1 MADQPRNVRDADEDA
16 KPQPG
21 ATETKQDAPAVQ
33 TEPDAKPQPG
43 AKPANDA
50 PAKPTEA
57 ADSSESKPTEA
68 ADSSESKP
76 TEAADSS
83 ESKPT
88 EEPEP
93 VRADT
98 DTPAEQAAE
107 APKPEDPRI
116 ADLQAKLAAANAQ
129 ASAVVAL
136 ANAGLPVSLA
146 GLVAA
151 GNPDD
156 IESNVEALAQ
166 AINDAAA
173 QKNAPA
179 QPSLPPDADEPE
191 EDMQARARRIFA

>member
-1 MADQPRNVRDADEDA
+1 MADQPRNVSDADEDA

-21 ATETKQDAPAVQ
+21 ATETQQDTPAAQ

-50 PAKPTEA
+50 PAKMAADAPEPKPTEGP
-57 ADSSESKPTEA
+57 DSSEP
-68 ADSSESKP
+68 
-76 TEAADSS
+76 
-83 ESKPT
+83 KPT
-88 EEPEP
+88 EEPKP
-93 VRADT
+93 TRGDAGADA
-98 DTPAEQAAE
+98 DADAAPAAE

-116 ADLQAKLAAANAQ
+116 ADLQAKLAAATAQ

-151 GNPDD
+151 GDPDD

-166 AINDAAA
+166 AISDAAA

-191 EDMQARARRIFA
+191 EDMRARARRIFA

>member
-21 ATETKQDAPAVQ
+21 ATETKQDTPAAQ
-33 TEPDAKPQPG
+33 TEPNAKPQPG
-43 AKPANDA
+43 AKPADDSPA
-50 PAKPTEA
+50 KPVADTPAAKPTEEA
-57 ADSSESKPTEA
+57 KPAPADADATEG
-68 ADSSESKP
+68 EGQGN
-76 TEAADSS
+76 EAS
-83 ESKPT
+83 
-88 EEPEP
+88 
-93 VRADT
+93 
-98 DTPAEQAAE
+98 
-107 APKPEDPRI
+107 KPEDPRI
-116 ADLQAKLAAANAQ
+116 ADLQAKLAAATAQ

-146 GLVAA
+146 GLVA
-151 GNPDD
+151 GGDPDN

>member
-21 ATETKQDAPAVQ
+21 ATTTKQDTPAAQ

-43 AKPANDA
+43 AKPADDA
-50 PAKPTEA
+50 PAKPA
-57 ADSSESKPTEA
+57 ADTPEP
-68 ADSSESKP
+68 
-76 TEAADSS
+76 
-83 ESKPT
+83 KPT
-88 EEPEP
+88 EEADNSEP
-93 VRADT
+93 KPTEEADNSEPKPT
-98 DTPAEQAAE
+98 EEAESTPAPEAQPAE

-116 ADLQAKLAAANAQ
+116 ADLQAKLAAATAQ

-146 GLVAA
+146 ALVAA
-151 GNPDD
+151 GSPDD

-166 AINDAAA
+166 AIDDAAA
-173 QKNAPA
+173 QKNTPA
-179 QPSLPPDADEPE
+179 QPSLPPDADESE

>member
-21 ATETKQDAPAVQ
+21 AKATEQDAPAAQ
-33 TEPDAKPQPG
+33 TEPNAKPQPG
-43 AKPANDA
+43 AKPASDA
-50 PAKPTEA
+50 PAKPA
-57 ADSSESKPTEA
+57 ADTP
-68 ADSSESKP
+68 
-76 TEAADSS
+76 

-88 EEPEP
+88 EE
-93 VRADT
+93 ADGSAPKPT
-98 DTPAEQAAE
+98 EAPKPAQADSDASASEEQPTE

-116 ADLQAKLAAANAQ
+116 ADLQAKLAAATAQ

-136 ANAGLPVSLA
+136 ANAGLPVTLA

-166 AINDAAA
+166 AISDAAA

>member
-21 ATETKQDAPAVQ
+21 AKATEQDAPAAQ

-50 PAKPTEA
+50 PAETPEDTP
-57 ADSSESKPTEA
+57 ESKPTEE
-68 ADSSESKP
+68 ADQ
-76 TEAADSS
+76 T

-93 VRADT
+93 A
-98 DTPAEQAAE
+98 PEAQPAE

-116 ADLQAKLAAANAQ
+116 ADLQAKLAAATAQ
-129 ASAVVAL
+129 AAAVAAL
-136 ANAGLPVSLA
+136 ANAGLPVALA
-146 GLVAA
+146 GLVSA
-151 GNPDD
+151 GSPDD

-166 AINDAAA
+166 AIDSAAA

>member
-21 ATETKQDAPAVQ
+21 ATATKQDTPVAQ

-50 PAKPTEA
+50 PAKSAPDTP
-57 ADSSESKPTEA
+57 ESKPTGG
-68 ADSSESKP
+68 ADSSASEP
-76 TEAADSS
+76 TEAPA
-83 ESKPT
+83 PT
-88 EEPEP
+88 QAG
-93 VRADT
+93 ADT
-98 DTPAEQAAE
+98 AAPETQPAE

-116 ADLQAKLAAANAQ
+116 ADLQAKLAAATAQ
-129 ASAVVAL
+129 AAAVTAL
-136 ANAGLPVSLA
+136 ANAGLPVTLA

-166 AINDAAA
+166 AISDAAA
-173 QKNAPA
+173 RKSAPA

-191 EDMQARARRIFA
+191 EDMRALARRIFA

>member
-21 ATETKQDAPAVQ
+21 ATETKQDTPTAQ

-43 AKPANDA
+43 AKPMSDA
-50 PAKPTEA
+50 PAKPTVDTAEPKPTEG

-68 ADSSESKP
+68 PGSARTDADAPAPEGQP
-76 TEAADSS
+76 TEALKS
-83 ESKPT
+83 
-88 EEPEP
+88 
-93 VRADT
+93 
-98 DTPAEQAAE
+98 
-107 APKPEDPRI
+107 EDPRI
-116 ADLQAKLAAANAQ
+116 ADLQARLAAATAQ
-129 ASAVVAL
+129 AAAVVAL

-146 GLVAA
+146 GLVA
-151 GNPDD
+151 GGDPND

-173 QKNAPA
+173 QKSAPA
-179 QPSLPPDADEPE
+179 QPSLPPDADETE

>member
-21 ATETKQDAPAVQ
+21 ATEAQQDTPAAQ
-33 TEPDAKPQPG
+33 TEPDAEPQPG

-50 PAKPTEA
+50 PAKPA
-57 ADSSESKPTEA
+57 ADTPESKPTEA
-68 ADSSESKP
+68 ADGSSSKP
-76 TEAADSS
+76 TEDAKRAQDGPEAADAQ
-83 ESKPT
+83 P
-88 EEPEP
+88 
-93 VRADT
+93 
-98 DTPAEQAAE
+98 AAE

-116 ADLQAKLAAANAQ
+116 ADLQAKLAAATAQ

-136 ANAGLPVSLA
+136 ANAGLPVTLA
-146 GLVAA
+146 SLVAA
-151 GNPDD
+151 GDPDD
-156 IESNVEALAQ
+156 IETNVEALAQ

>member
-21 ATETKQDAPAVQ
+21 ATEAKQDTPVAQ
-33 TEPDAKPQPG
+33 TEPNAKPQPG
-43 AKPANDA
+43 AKPASDA
-50 PAKPTEA
+50 PAKPA
-57 ADSSESKPTEA
+57 ADTP
-68 ADSSESKP
+68 
-76 TEAADSS
+76 

-88 EEPEP
+88 EEAGSSEPEP
-93 VRADT
+93 TEAPKPGAADG
-98 DTPAEQAAE
+98 DAAASDAQPAE

-116 ADLQAKLAAANAQ
+116 ADLQAKLAATTAQ

-146 GLVAA
+146 GLVA
-151 GNPDD
+151 GGDPDD

>member
-21 ATETKQDAPAVQ
+21 ATKTEQDAPAAQ

-50 PAKPTEA
+50 PAKPAT
-57 ADSSESKPTEA
+57 
-68 ADSSESKP
+68 DSSESKP

-93 VRADT
+93 VRDDT
-98 DTPAEQAAE
+98 DAPAGQAAE
-107 APKPEDPRI
+107 APKPEDPRV

-136 ANAGLPVSLA
+136 ANAGLPVNLA

-179 QPSLPPDADEPE
+179 QPSLPPDMDEPE

>member
-21 ATETKQDAPAVQ
+21 ATATKQDTPAAQ

-50 PAKPTEA
+50 PAESAADTPESEPTEKADGTEPKPTEGPES
-57 ADSSESKPTEA
+57 ADADGASAPEA
-68 ADSSESKP
+68 G
-76 TEAADSS
+76 
-83 ESKPT
+83 
-88 EEPEP
+88 
-93 VRADT
+93 
-98 DTPAEQAAE
+98 PAQARD
-107 APKPEDPRI
+107 PEDPRI
-116 ADLQAKLAAANAQ
+116 ADLQAKLAAATAQ

-151 GNPDD
+151 GSPDD

-166 AINDAAA
+166 AIDDAAA
-173 QKNAPA
+173 QKNAPS
-179 QPSLPPDADEPE
+179 QLSLPPDAEEPE

>member
-21 ATETKQDAPAVQ
+21 ARETVRDTPAAQ
-33 TEPDAKPQPG
+33 TEPNAKPQPG
-43 AKPANDA
+43 AKPASDA
-50 PAKPTEA
+50 PAKPT
-57 ADSSESKPTEA
+57 ADTPESKPTEA
-68 ADSSESKP
+68 PRPA
-76 TEAADSS
+76 
-83 ESKPT
+83 
-88 EEPEP
+88 
-93 VRADT
+93 RADT
-98 DTPAEQAAE
+98 DAPAPEAQPAEAS
-107 APKPEDPRI
+107 KPEDPRI
-116 ADLQAKLAAANAQ
+116 ADLQAKLAAATAQ

-146 GLVAA
+146 GLVA
-151 GNPDD
+151 GGDPDD

-179 QPSLPPDADEPE
+179 QPSLPPDAEEPE

>member
-21 ATETKQDAPAVQ
+21 ATETEQDTPAAQ

-50 PAKPTEA
+50 PTKPATDA
-57 ADSSESKPTEA
+57 PESKPTEGP
-68 ADSSESKP
+68 DG
-76 TEAADSS
+76 S

-88 EEPEP
+88 EESKPAP
-93 VRADT
+93 ADA
-98 DTPAEQAAE
+98 DAPADQPAEAS
-107 APKPEDPRI
+107 KPEDPRI
-116 ADLQAKLAAANAQ
+116 ADLQAKLAAATAQ

-151 GNPDD
+151 GSPDD

>member
-1 MADQPRNVRDADEDA
+1 MADQPRSVRDADEDA

-21 ATETKQDAPAVQ
+21 ATETKQDTPAAQ

-43 AKPANDA
+43 AEPANDA
-50 PAKPTEA
+50 PAKPA
-57 ADSSESKPTEA
+57 ADAPESKPTE
-68 ADSSESKP
+68 EP
-76 TEAADSS
+76 GGS

-88 EEPEP
+88 EEPKP
-93 VRADT
+93 AQADA
-98 DTPAEQAAE
+98 DADAPADQPAE
-107 APKPEDPRI
+107 APKVEDPRI
-116 ADLQAKLAAANAQ
+116 ADLQSKLAAATAQ

-156 IESNVEALAQ
+156 VESNVQALAQ
-166 AINDAAA
+166 AIGDAAA
-173 QKNAPA
+173 QKNTPA

>member
-21 ATETKQDAPAVQ
+21 ATATRQDTPAAQ

-50 PAKPTEA
+50 PAKPAEDA
-57 ADSSESKPTEA
+57 SEP
-68 ADSSESKP
+68 
-76 TEAADSS
+76 
-83 ESKPT
+83 KPT
-88 EEPEP
+88 EEPDSSEP
-93 VRADT
+93 KPTEEPKLAQAD
-98 DTPAEQAAE
+98 DAPAPEAQPAE

-116 ADLQAKLAAANAQ
+116 ADLQAKLAAATAQ

-136 ANAGLPVSLA
+136 ADAGLPVSLA

-151 GNPDD
+151 GSPDD

-173 QKNAPA
+173 QKSSPA

>member
-21 ATETKQDAPAVQ
+21 AMETRQDTPAAQ

-50 PAKPTEA
+50 PAQPA
-57 ADSSESKPTEA
+57 ADTP
-68 ADSSESKP
+68 
-76 TEAADSS
+76 

-88 EEPEP
+88 EEADSSASKPTEAPESAQ
-93 VRADT
+93 ADAAA
-98 DTPAEQAAE
+98 PAPEAQPAE

-116 ADLQAKLAAANAQ
+116 ADLQAKLAAATAQ

-136 ANAGLPVSLA
+136 ANAGLPVALA
-146 GLVAA
+146 NLVAA
-151 GNPDD
+151 GDPDD

-166 AINDAAA
+166 AISDVAA

-179 QPSLPPDADEPE
+179 QPSLPPDAEEPE
-191 EDMQARARRIFA
+191 EDMRARARRIFA

>member
-1 MADQPRNVRDADEDA
+1 MADQPRDVRDADEGT

-21 ATETKQDAPAVQ
+21 ATETKQDTPAAQ
-33 TEPDAKPQPG
+33 TEPNAKPQPG

-50 PAKPTEA
+50 PAKSAADTPEPKPTEE
-57 ADSSESKPTEA
+57 ADSSAPKPTEA
-68 ADSSESKP
+68 PGSAPD
-76 TEAADSS
+76 DG
-83 ESKPT
+83 
-88 EEPEP
+88 
-93 VRADT
+93 DT
-98 DTPAEQAAE
+98 DAPEGQPAE

-116 ADLQAKLAAANAQ
+116 ADLQAKLAAATAQ

-146 GLVAA
+146 ALVAA
-151 GNPDD
+151 GAPDD

-166 AINDAAA
+166 AIDGAAA
-173 QKNAPA
+173 QKNIPA

>member
-21 ATETKQDAPAVQ
+21 ATETKQDTPAAQ

-43 AKPANDA
+43 AKPADDA
-50 PAKPTEA
+50 PAKPA
-57 ADSSESKPTEA
+57 ADTPESKPTA
-68 ADSSESKP
+68 PD
-76 TEAADSS
+76 DGS

-88 EEPEP
+88 EEAEP
-93 VRADT
+93 AQDDADV
-98 DTPAEQAAE
+98 PAEPAAE
-107 APKPEDPRI
+107 APKAEDPRI
-116 ADLQAKLAAANAQ
+116 ADLQARLAAATAQ
-129 ASAVVAL
+129 AAAMSAL
-136 ANAGLPVSLA
+136 ANAGLPVNLA

-166 AINDAAA
+166 AINAAAA

-191 EDMQARARRIFA
+191 EDMRARARRIFA

>member
-1 MADQPRNVRDADEDA
+1 MADQTRNVRAVDEDA

-21 ATETKQDAPAVQ
+21 AAATKQDTPAAQ

-50 PAKPTEA
+50 PAKPA
-57 ADSSESKPTEA
+57 ANTP
-68 ADSSESKP
+68 
-76 TEAADSS
+76 

-88 EEPEP
+88 EESDGSASKPTEAPEP
-93 VRADT
+93 ARADT
-98 DTPAEQAAE
+98 DTPAPE
-107 APKPEDPRI
+107 AQPAGASKPEDPRI
-116 ADLQAKLAAANAQ
+116 ADLQAKLAAATAQ

-136 ANAGLPVSLA
+136 ANAGLPVALA

-151 GNPDD
+151 GDPDD

>member
-16 KPQPG
+16 NPQPG
-21 ATETKQDAPAVQ
+21 ATETRQDTPAAQ
-33 TEPDAKPQPG
+33 TEPDANPQPG

-50 PAKPTEA
+50 PAKPAPDT
-57 ADSSESKPTEA
+57 P
-68 ADSSESKP
+68 
-76 TEAADSS
+76 

-88 EEPEP
+88 EEGGSSPSQPTEAPKPARYGADTPEP
-93 VRADT
+93 EAQ
-98 DTPAEQAAE
+98 PAE
-107 APKPEDPRI
+107 APKPEDPRV
-116 ADLQAKLAAANAQ
+116 ADLQAKLAAATAQ

-136 ANAGLPVSLA
+136 ANAGLPVALA

-191 EDMQARARRIFA
+191 EDMRARARRIFA

>member
-21 ATETKQDAPAVQ
+21 ATETRQDTPAAQ

-43 AKPANDA
+43 AEPANDA
-50 PAKPTEA
+50 PAKPA
-57 ADSSESKPTEA
+57 ADT
-68 ADSSESKP
+68 
-76 TEAADSS
+76 S

-88 EEPEP
+88 EEADGSAPKPTEAPEP
-93 VRADT
+93 ARAGAAA
-98 DTPAEQAAE
+98 PAPEARPAE
-107 APKPEDPRI
+107 APEPEDPRV
-116 ADLQAKLAAANAQ
+116 ADLQAKLAAASAQ

-136 ANAGLPVSLA
+136 ANAGLPVTLA
-146 GLVAA
+146 NLVAA
-151 GNPDD
+151 GSPDS

-191 EDMQARARRIFA
+191 EDMRARARRIFA

>member
-21 ATETKQDAPAVQ
+21 ATATEQDTPAAQ
-33 TEPDAKPQPG
+33 TEPAAKPQPG

-50 PAKPTEA
+50 PAKPA
-57 ADSSESKPTEA
+57 ADT
-68 ADSSESKP
+68 
-76 TEAADSS
+76 S

-88 EEPEP
+88 EEADGSEPKPTEEAPEP
-93 VRADT
+93 A
-98 DTPAEQAAE
+98 QAGEASAPEGQPAE
-107 APKPEDPRI
+107 APKPEDPRV
-116 ADLQAKLAAANAQ
+116 ADLQAKLAAATAQ

-151 GNPDD
+151 GSPDD

-191 EDMQARARRIFA
+191 EDMRARARRIFA

>member
-21 ATETKQDAPAVQ
+21 ATATKQDTPAAQ

-50 PAKPTEA
+50 PAKPA
-57 ADSSESKPTEA
+57 ADTP
-68 ADSSESKP
+68 
-76 TEAADSS
+76 

-88 EEPEP
+88 EEADSSDPKPTEAAEP
-93 VRADT
+93 ARADA
-98 DTPAEQAAE
+98 DAPAPEAQPAA
-107 APKPEDPRI
+107 ASKPEDPRI
-116 ADLQAKLAAANAQ
+116 ADLQAKLAAATAQ
-129 ASAVVAL
+129 ASAVIAL
-136 ANAGLPVSLA
+136 ANAGLPVALA
-146 GLVAA
+146 GLVA
-151 GNPDD
+151 GGDPDD

-179 QPSLPPDADEPE
+179 QPSLPPDAEEPE

>member
-21 ATETKQDAPAVQ
+21 ATETKQDTPAAQ

-50 PAKPTEA
+50 PEEPD
-57 ADSSESKPTEA
+57 ADTP
-68 ADSSESKP
+68 
-76 TEAADSS
+76 

-88 EEPEP
+88 EEPDTAESKPTEEP
-93 VRADT
+93 A
-98 DTPAEQAAE
+98 PQAQAAE

-116 ADLQAKLAAANAQ
+116 ADLQAKLAAATAQ

-151 GNPDD
+151 GSPDD

-173 QKNAPA
+173 QKNAPT

>member
-21 ATETKQDAPAVQ
+21 ATETKQDTPAAQ
-33 TEPDAKPQPG
+33 TEPGAKPQPG

-50 PAKPTEA
+50 PAKPA
-57 ADSSESKPTEA
+57 ADTPEPKPTEEP
-68 ADSSESKP
+68 DGSEP
-76 TEAADSS
+76 
-83 ESKPT
+83 KPT

-93 VRADT
+93 AQADA
-98 DTPAEQAAE
+98 DAPATPAGDT
-107 APKPEDPRI
+107 PKPEDPRV
-116 ADLQAKLAAANAQ
+116 ADLQAKLAAATAQ

-136 ANAGLPVSLA
+136 ANAGLPVGLA

-166 AINDAAA
+166 AIDDAAS

>member
-21 ATETKQDAPAVQ
+21 ATETKQDTPAAQ

-43 AKPANDA
+43 AKPADDA
-50 PAKPTEA
+50 PAKPA
-57 ADSSESKPTEA
+57 ADTPESKPTEP
-68 ADSSESKP
+68 ADGSEPKP
-76 TEAADSS
+76 TEAPKPAQAD
-83 ESKPT
+83 
-88 EEPEP
+88 
-93 VRADT
+93 ADAEA
-98 DTPAEQAAE
+98 PAG
-107 APKPEDPRI
+107 APKPEDPRV
-116 ADLQAKLAAANAQ
+116 ADLQAKLAAATAQ

-191 EDMQARARRIFA
+191 EDMRARARRIFA

>member
-1 MADQPRNVRDADEDA
+1 MADQPGNVRDADEDA

-21 ATETKQDAPAVQ
+21 ATATKQDTPAAQ
-33 TEPDAKPQPG
+33 TEPNAKPQPG
-43 AKPANDA
+43 AKPVNDA
-50 PAKPTEA
+50 PAKPA
-57 ADSSESKPTEA
+57 ADTPEPKPSEGVDGSASEPTEA
-68 ADSSESKP
+68 PKP
-76 TEAADSS
+76 TQADADAPAPEA
-83 ESKPT
+83 
-88 EEPEP
+88 
-93 VRADT
+93 
-98 DTPAEQAAE
+98 QAAE

-116 ADLQAKLAAANAQ
+116 ADLQAKLAAATAQ

-151 GNPDD
+151 GDPDD

-166 AINDAAA
+166 AINDAAS
-173 QKNAPA
+173 QKSAPA

>member
-1 MADQPRNVRDADEDA
+1 MADQPGNVRDAGEDA

-21 ATETKQDAPAVQ
+21 AAETKQDTPAAQ

-43 AKPANDA
+43 AEPVDDA
-50 PAKPTEA
+50 PAKPAEDTP
-57 ADSSESKPTEA
+57 ESKPTED
-68 ADSSESKP
+68 AD
-76 TEAADSS
+76 EA

-93 VRADT
+93 AQADAAEPAPEAQ
-98 DTPAEQAAE
+98 PAETS
-107 APKPEDPRI
+107 KPEDPRI
-116 ADLQAKLAAANAQ
+116 ADLQAKLAAATAQ

-136 ANAGLPVSLA
+136 ANAGLPVTLA

-151 GNPDD
+151 GAPDD

-166 AINDAAA
+166 AINDAAT

>member
-1 MADQPRNVRDADEDA
+1 MAYQPRNVRDADEDA

-21 ATETKQDAPAVQ
+21 ATATKQDTPVAQ

-50 PAKPTEA
+50 PAKPTE
-57 ADSSESKPTEA
+57 SKPT
-68 ADSSESKP
+68 
-76 TEAADSS
+76 

-88 EEPEP
+88 EEPKPTESKP
-93 VRADT
+93 AQADE
-98 DTPAEQAAE
+98 TPAPEAQAAG

-116 ADLQAKLAAANAQ
+116 ADLQAKLAAATAQ

-151 GNPDD
+151 GDPDD

-166 AINDAAA
+166 AIDDAAA

-191 EDMQARARRIFA
+191 EDVQARARRIFA

>member
-1 MADQPRNVRDADEDA
+1 MADQPRNVRDVDEDA

-21 ATETKQDAPAVQ
+21 ATETKQDTPAAQ

-43 AKPANDA
+43 AKPANEV
-50 PAKPTEA
+50 PAKPTGEP
-57 ADSSESKPTEA
+57 KPA
-68 ADSSESKP
+68 
-76 TEAADSS
+76 
-83 ESKPT
+83 
-88 EEPEP
+88 
-93 VRADT
+93 RADEAPAPEVPAT
-98 DTPAEQAAE
+98 DE
-107 APKPEDPRI
+107 APKPEDPRV
-116 ADLQAKLAAANAQ
+116 ADLQAKLAAATAQ

-151 GNPDD
+151 GSPDD

-166 AINDAAA
+166 AIDEAAS

-179 QPSLPPDADEPE
+179 QPSLPPDAEEPE

>member
-1 MADQPRNVRDADEDA
+1 MADKPRNVRDADEDA

-21 ATETKQDAPAVQ
+21 AAETEQDTPVAQ

-50 PAKPTEA
+50 PAKPA
-57 ADSSESKPTEA
+57 ADAAESKPTEE
-68 ADSSESKP
+68 AD
-76 TEAADSS
+76 TS

-88 EEPEP
+88 EEAEP
-93 VRADT
+93 ARADA
-98 DTPAEQAAE
+98 DASAEPATE

-116 ADLQAKLAAANAQ
+116 ADLQAKLAAATAQ

-136 ANAGLPVSLA
+136 ANAGLPVGLA